1 MKQYVE
7 ASCASARFRITGG
20 VLLEHDLA
28 WDRGSDSTPE
38 TMRRYYF
45 LQSQDV
51 ITKDPPLPTKSER
64 ILFWSH
70 ATDVGALWNMLKDR
84 DMLPMNAHG
93 VEKFGFNIFCALG
106 HEVSGSEIDEYN
118 ISRVIFN
125 AARSAKNLAGIVV
138 NGKAWGSLK
147 KHLGGS
153 YETARAATKEDEVIK
168 DANGKASCISRDR
181 FCFNPI
187 AFDQLAQ
194 PPSTAQTLITPYQKA
209 ANIAPGGRQL
219 LMQQCSTPVFSFRRQ
234 CKKAPTSQVMQQC
247 SPRRMRITHY
257 MLCVHMHDSSF
268 VLLFLYTFLS

>member
-1 MKQYVE
+1 MK
-7 ASCASARFRITGG
+7 SAA
-20 VLLEHDLA
+20 LK
-28 WDRGSDSTPE
+28 SMSTTSAE
-38 TMRRYYF
+38 LY
-45 LQSQDV
+45 
-51 ITKDPPLPTKSER
+51 
-64 ILFWSH
+64 
-70 ATDVGALWNMLKDR
+70 A
-84 DMLPMNAHG
+84 AH
-93 VEKFGFNIFCALG
+93 
-106 HEVSGSEIDEYN
+106 
-118 ISRVIFN
+118 
-125 AARSAKNLAGIVV
+125 SAKNLAGIVV

-153 YETARAATKEDEVIK
+153 YETARAATKEDEVLK

-194 PPSTAQTLITPYQKA
+194 PPSTAQTLITQYQKA